1 MLFIFWLK
9 ASFSAAAVCSS
20 TREQNPMCPLFE
32 KLKSFQFVVLERR
45 QPVCVLRIENTN
57 NFSKQRVEE
66 SKKKKFCIR
75 QRKFENNTDVYL
87 MNFLQYFAK
96 FSFLDHIGFSFLA
109 LKLSKKS
116 KAYPNHDANRLYVYQ
131 SSDINTAA

>member
-1 MLFIFWLK
+1 
-9 ASFSAAAVCSS
+9 
-20 TREQNPMCPLFE
+20 MCPLFE
-32 KLKSFQFVVLERR
+32 KLKPFQFAVLERR

-87 MNFLQYFAK
+87 MNFLQYYAK
-96 FSFLDHIGFSFLA
+96 FSFLDHIGFSSLA
-109 LKLSKKS
+109 LKLSKKL
-116 KAYPNHDANRLYVYQ
+116 KVYHTL
-131 SSDINTAA
+131 DVE

>member
-1 MLFIFWLK
+1 ML
-9 ASFSAAAVCSS
+9 
-20 TREQNPMCPLFE
+20 E

-57 NFSKQRVEE
+57 NFSKQMVKE

-87 MNFLQYFAK
+87 MNFLQYYAK
-96 FSFLDHIGFSFLA
+96 FFFLDHIGFNSRE
-109 LKLSKKS
+109 LKQV
-116 KAYPNHDANRLYVYQ
+116 R
-131 SSDINTAA
+131 

>member
-1 MLFIFWLK
+1 MINLSKFDYQRTCL
-9 ASFSAAAVCSS
+9 SS
-20 TREQNPMCPLFE
+20 RELNPICPLFE

-57 NFSKQRVEE
+57 NFSKQMVKE

-87 MNFLQYFAK
+87 MNFLQYYAK
-96 FSFLDHIGFSFLA
+96 FSFLDHIGFNSHELNRA
-109 LKLSKKS
+109 RQ
-116 KAYPNHDANRLYVYQ
+116 YPNFGKLIIRRHRG
-131 SSDINTAA
+131 